1 VTSLASN
8 PVFENQAA
16 FRAVMDAFA
25 APGSVKTV
33 SDASSPAPPAPL
45 APATGAIVR
54 SLADFETPIWL
65 DPALAVPVVMDW
77 VRFQTGAP
85 IVDGKQ
91 AANFALIGDTASLT
105 DFSGFS
111 IGTADYPDR
120 SCTLLLQVDSLVASE
135 GLTLTGPGI
144 ECARRLR
151 IDPLASG
158 FVQRWE
164 QNRGNF
170 PCGVDIIL
178 VAGSRIAALPR
189 SVRIAEG
196 S

>member
-1 VTSLASN
+1 MTLLASN

-25 APGSVKTV
+25 APGVVKELAGAV
-33 SDASSPAPPAPL
+33 APAPL
-45 APATGAIVR
+45 APATAAIVR

-65 DPALAVPVVMDW
+65 DPVLSRSSVVEW
-77 VRFQTGAP
+77 IRFHTGAP
-85 IVDGKQ
+85 VVKDRQ
-91 AANFALIGDTASLT
+91 AASFALIGDTAILP

-120 SCTLLLQVDSLVASE
+120 SCTILLQVACLVESE

-144 ECARRLR
+144 ERARHLR
-151 IDPLASG
+151 ADPLPSG
-158 FVQRWE
+158 FAQHWAA
-164 QNRGNF
+164 NRETF
-170 PCGVDIIL
+170 PCGIDLIL
-178 VAGSRIAALPR
+178 IAGRDIAALPR

-196 S
+196 N